1 MDSILEAV
9 IGSTS
14 DAIITA
20 DAEGLVVTWNPAAE
34 KIFGFSQEEVLGQ
47 PMTLFMPEQFRAAH
61 DAGIARVTSTGKTKV
76 MGQALPLIGL
86 HKDGHEFP
94 IELSLATWEMEGTR
108 YFSGIIRDV
117 SEREKLAG
125 ELAQSEEL
133 MRAIMNSASDTII
146 CADEYGKVVLWNPVA
161 EKMLGHSAEDMIGE
175 PLTAIIPERFRDG
188 HEAGIKRLRM
198 NGEQRVIGHSV
209 ELHALHKDGHEIP
222 IELSL
227 GTWLT
232 GNRRYFSGIIRDVS
246 EREKLTGEL
255 TQSEERMRAIMTSAS
270 DTIICADEW
279 GKVVLWNPVAE
290 KMLGHS
296 AEDMMGQPLTA
307 IIPERFRDGHEAGIK
322 RMRMN
327 EDPHVIGHTV
337 ELFAVHKA
345 GHEIPIELSLGTWL
359 TGNQR
364 YFSGIIRDITER
376 KKAEADIQAANRE
389 LDDKNHQLNDLSVKL
404 AKYLSKQ
411 VYDSIF
417 SGRKDVRVE

>member
-270 DTIICADEW
+270 DTIICADE
-279 GKVVLWNPVAE
+279 
-290 KMLGHS
+290 
-296 AEDMMGQPLTA
+296 
-307 IIPERFRDGHEAGIK
+307 
-322 RMRMN
+322 
-327 EDPHVIGHTV
+327 
-337 ELFAVHKA
+337 
-345 GHEIPIELSLGTWL
+345 
-359 TGNQR
+359 
-364 YFSGIIRDITER
+364 
-376 KKAEADIQAANRE
+376 
-389 LDDKNHQLNDLSVKL
+389 
-404 AKYLSKQ
+404 
-411 VYDSIF
+411 
-417 SGRKDVRVE
+417 